1 VKRLFP
7 DELAFVSPDE
17 KLEDDSSLS
26 FQTLFPSLGGDR
38 VFGLRTNPAQSI
50 PEVLQKKTPV
60 HEQFQLRTPR
70 PNNSPAAFK
79 NRLSVMLNAFTT
91 STREAYFEADR
102 VACWA
107 SMCNISYAYDKN
119 DSYAVA
125 LQKVL
130 AQIRFASENNVRL
143 FTFQANTNS
152 LLNSVD
158 LDFLE
163 YASSHTQSNARH
175 GADFTGT
182 PLFSGRADTLRH
194 VKICLRQPNTHVQLA
209 GDPALVQQVDGIVSV
224 EAAQMNDIE
233 KTLELWAPAITGW
246 HDGMTV
252 YNIVDKI
259 GELLRDTPTTELAS
273 KALILVTINTTSIDT
288 NEPRKCA
295 LWTIMPYDREHGQTM
310 VGREV
315 VNGQLV
321 LIVRR
326 EDCCDIVGYLALT
339 DQQSGTHL
347 AWCQDDGTWAKKLDV
362 PQRADIID
370 ARIAYNDVWWAG
382 KYAVGQDVISVR

>member
-1 VKRLFP
+1 M
-7 DELAFVSPDE
+7 
-17 KLEDDSSLS
+17 
-26 FQTLFPSLGGDR
+26 
-38 VFGLRTNPAQSI
+38 
-50 PEVLQKKTPV
+50 
-60 HEQFQLRTPR
+60 
-70 PNNSPAAFK
+70 
-79 NRLSVMLNAFTT
+79 MLNAFTT
-91 STREAYFEADR
+91 STREARFEADR
-102 VACWA
+102 VSCWA
-107 SMCNISYAYDKN
+107 SMCNISYAYVNN

-125 LQKVL
+125 LQKIL
-130 AQIRFASENNVRL
+130 AQIRFALENNMRL

-158 LDFLE
+158 LGFLE

-175 GADFTGT
+175 GAEFTGT

-194 VKICLRQPNTHVQLA
+194 VKACLRQPNTHVQLA

-224 EAAQMNDIE
+224 EAAQMNDVK

-246 HDGMTV
+246 HDGMTA

-259 GELLRDTPTTELAS
+259 SELLRDIPTTELAS
-273 KALILVTINTTSIDT
+273 KALILITINTTSIDS
-288 NEPRKCA
+288 NELRKCA
-295 LWTIMPYDREHGQTM
+295 LWTIVPYDRQHGQIM

-339 DQQSGTHL
+339 DQLSGTHL
-347 AWCQDDGTWAKKLDV
+347 AWCQDDGFSAPIALPGQEDWLPDIGADVVVKSEHFGKLV
-362 PQRADIID
+362 AFELE
-370 ARIAYNDVWWAG
+370 
-382 KYAVGQDVISVR
+382 